1 MCRDDYPAC
10 MDITTE
16 LLSLQKRLREIREA
30 QGLTLNQVAARSH
43 GTISAIA
50 LGSYERG
57 DRTISANKI
66 LEIAQIY
73 QVPVSELFD
82 SPQKLIANR
91 KVVIDYRRLI
101 GQSDPSAERIKTIV
115 TTIAG
120 VRRDWNGEVISL
132 RESDIAT
139 LQIFASLTALE
150 LNEILNRY
158 TLSTAK

>member
-1 MCRDDYPAC
+1 

-132 RESDIAT
+132 RESDIAA